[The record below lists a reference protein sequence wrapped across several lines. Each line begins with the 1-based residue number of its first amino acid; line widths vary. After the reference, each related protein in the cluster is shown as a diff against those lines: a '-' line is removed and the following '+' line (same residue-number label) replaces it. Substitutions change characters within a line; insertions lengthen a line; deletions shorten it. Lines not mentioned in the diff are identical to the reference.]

1 MNASKEADSAHSKA
15 KQNIS
20 LLSRRQSGRQEN
32 AANLYL
38 NRQFCMKL
46 ACFGDAERSS
56 SFTVSTNADPRDAAH
71 NLFCQV
77 RKGNSLRT
85 DFLFIQCANIVNGL
99 SRKPGLSADDRRVAV
114 Q

>member
-20 LLSRRQSGRQEN
+20 LLSRQQSGRHEN

-38 NRQFCMKL
+38 NRQFCVKL
-46 ACFGDAERSS
+46 RCFGDAVRSS

-71 NLFCQV
+71 EFCQV
-77 RKGNSLRT
+77 MKRNSLRK
-85 DFLFIQCANIVNGL
+85 DFLFIQCANIVIRV